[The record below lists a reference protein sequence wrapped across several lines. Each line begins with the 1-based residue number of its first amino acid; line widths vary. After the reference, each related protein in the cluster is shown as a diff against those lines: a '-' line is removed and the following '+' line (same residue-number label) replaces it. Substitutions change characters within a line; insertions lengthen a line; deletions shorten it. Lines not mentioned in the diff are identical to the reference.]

1 MEACQYE
8 LDNERRMKM
17 EQLVSASTIIED
29 YQKQLDQ
36 LQQNLSGSDGER
48 TLLRERLNEV
58 ELELEKTLDD
68 HTSIMR
74 KNESLEQEILR
85 STER

>member
-1 MEACQYE
+1 METCQYE
-8 LDNERRMKM
+8 LDNERRMKI
-17 EQLVSASTIIED
+17 EQLVSASTIVED

-36 LQQNLSGSDGER
+36 LQQNLSRSDGER
-48 TLLRERLNEV
+48 KLLRERLNEV